1 MELKILATKKETV
14 KESTFTKLQL
24 INSKKYKHRV
34 DLLEVLLQDDKR
46 YSISDV
52 DKEIQ
57 KFMKGSV
64 K

>member
-1 MELKILATKKETV
+1 MELKILATKKENV

>member
-14 KESTFTKLQL
+14 KESTFSKEQL

-34 DLLEVLLQDDKR
+34 DLLEVLLQDNKR

-52 DKEIQ
+52 NKEIQ

>member
-1 MELKILATKKETV
+1 MELKILATKKENV

-34 DLLEVLLQDDKR
+34 DLLEVLLQDDRR

>member
-1 MELKILATKKETV
+1 MELKILATKKENI

-52 DKEIQ
+52 DKEIH